1 MKKVIKL
8 NEEDVTNLVNRVITE
23 LSPSTRNRS
32 AIAANKYK
40 DETGSFAARR
50 RSQKDSFL
58 EMPNHLTT
66 MADNIARKM
75 EQYFDGLTLMSR
87 FESGY
92 HRTKPIEVI
101 NVECSLNK
109 MVDWNSHI
117 LIILEYKINF
127 KSTEIDGYGNPSHTG
142 KRKEIIHKYYV
153 TNEDGN
159 INEQEESFIDL
170 FKLKFFVGS
179 NNQSIRMEHEHNGI
193 TPRDIIQMLI
203 RLHKKLNAEVSIND
217 SSSSL

>member
-1 MKKVIKL
+1 MKKVIRL
-8 NEEDVTNLVNRVITE
+8 NEEDITNLVNRVITE
-23 LSPSTRNRS
+23 LSPSIKNRS
-32 AIAANKYK
+32 ALAANKYK

-58 EMPNHLTT
+58 ELPNSLNI

-92 HRTKPIEVI
+92 HRTKPLEVI

-109 MVDWNSHI
+109 MLDSNSNI

-127 KSTEIDGYGNPSHTG
+127 KITEIDGYGNSSHTG

-159 INEQEESFIDL
+159 INEEEESFIDL

-179 NNQSIRMEHEHNGI
+179 DNQSIRMEHEHNGI

-203 RLHKKLNAEVSIND
+203 RLHKKLKTEVSI
-217 SSSSL
+217 

>member
-1 MKKVIKL
+1 MKKVTRL
-8 NEEDVTNLVNRVITE
+8 NEEDITNLVNKVISE
-23 LSPSTRNRS
+23 LSPSTRNKS
-32 AIAANKYK
+32 ALAANKYK

-50 RSQKDSFL
+50 RSQRDSFL

-75 EQYFDGLTLMSR
+75 EQYFDGLTLISR

-92 HRTKPIEVI
+92 HRTKPIEVT

-109 MVDWNSHI
+109 MIDWNSNI

-127 KSTEIDGYGNPSHTG
+127 KITEIDGYGNPSHTG

-153 TNEDGN
+153 TNEEDGN

-170 FKLKFFVGS
+170 INLKFFVGS
-179 NNQSIRMEHEHNGI
+179 DNQSIRMEHEHNGI
-193 TPRDIIQMLI
+193 TPRDITQMLL
-203 RLHKKLNAEVSIND
+203 RLHKKLNIEVSI
-217 SSSSL
+217 

>member
-1 MKKVIKL
+1 MKKVIRL

-23 LSPSTRNRS
+23 LSPSIKNRS

-40 DETGSFAARR
+40 DETGSIAARR
-50 RSQKDSFL
+50 RSQNDSFL
-58 EMPNHLTT
+58 ELPNSLNI
-66 MADNIARKM
+66 MADNIAKKM

-109 MVDWNSHI
+109 MFDSNSNI

-127 KSTEIDGYGNPSHTG
+127 KITEIDGYGNSSHTG

-159 INEQEESFIDL
+159 INEEEESFIDL

-179 NNQSIRMEHEHNGI
+179 DNQSIRMEHEHNGI

-203 RLHKKLNAEVSIND
+203 RLHKKLKTEVSI
-217 SSSSL
+217 